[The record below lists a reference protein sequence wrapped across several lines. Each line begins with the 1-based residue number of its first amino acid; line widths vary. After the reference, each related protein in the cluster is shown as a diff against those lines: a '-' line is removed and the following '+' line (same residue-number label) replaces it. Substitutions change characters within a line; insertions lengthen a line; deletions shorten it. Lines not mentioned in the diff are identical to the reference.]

1 VHRSFSLVQPLSE
14 GRQLW
19 VMFAQVMLCRAP
31 VVYPGNPSLPR
42 HLRVRPRVG
51 LVVRA
56 FPGDKMC
63 WAATLLDRV
72 PVDEQCD
79 SLGWAVG
86 PRRDKQ
92 RVVREI
98 LSVARASESRRL
110 AVRCPPHPPYAHT
123 TTTAAAAT
131 TTITNNKNSSSSSS
145 SST

>member
-1 VHRSFSLVQPLSE
+1 MR
-14 GRQLW
+14 
-19 VMFAQVMLCRAP
+19 
-31 VVYPGNPSLPR
+31 
-42 HLRVRPRVG
+42 
-51 LVVRA
+51 
-56 FPGDKMC
+56 

-98 LSVARASESRRL
+98 LSVARASESRRA

-123 TTTAAAAT
+123 TTTTTTAAAT

-145 SST
+145 T